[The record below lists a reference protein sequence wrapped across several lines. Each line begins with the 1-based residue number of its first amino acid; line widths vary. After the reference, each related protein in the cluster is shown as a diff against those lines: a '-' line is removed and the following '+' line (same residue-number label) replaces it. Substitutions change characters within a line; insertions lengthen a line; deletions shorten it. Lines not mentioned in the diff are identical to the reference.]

1 MLLTA
6 GAVAAVQVAQH
17 ASDCACRY
25 CNQVDGDTVIQE
37 ALAMVITIFVVM
49 FIVKVAPDFI
59 TDLWNKH
66 FRK

>member
-6 GAVAAVQVAQH
+6 GAVAATVAQH

-59 TDLWNKH
+59 TDFWDKH

>member
-6 GAVAAVQVAQH
+6 GVVAAAQVAQH
-17 ASDCACRY
+17 ASECTCRY
-25 CNQVDGDTVIQE
+25 CNQVDGDTVILE

-49 FIVKVAPDFI
+49 FMVKVAPDFI
-59 TDLWNKH
+59 TDLWNKY